1 MFDPT
6 TCEASHSATSSPAS
20 ADGATPCDLPDGLT
34 RGPSGQGPV
43 RVNLSARQAR
53 ERDLLTSGIY
63 GLSGTTSSKSAA
75 LQSSLA
81 SRLRQRFA
89 SGGST
94 LFKLTWKD
102 SATPSGRP
110 VCLLRASAH
119 RTSGSGCGSWPT
131 PNAGPQSDGDSTW
144 EARRVAL
151 KAKHGNGNGFG
162 LTLGQA
168 TMLASWPTAAARD
181 WKGATD
187 ERWGENARPLNEVAV
202 LTHWPTTARQD
213 AASSG
218 ALGYGGQQFMT
229 LTDAARSVASG
240 PTQSG
245 SPAETER
252 RGQLNPAHSRWLQGY
267 GTVLDDCAPPATAL
281 SRKSPQ
287 PSSKKR

>member
-6 TCEASHSATSSPAS
+6 TCEASLNATSSLAS
-20 ADGATPCDLPDGLT
+20 EAGATPCDLPDGLT
-34 RGPSGQGPV
+34 RGPCGQGPV

-53 ERDLLTSGIY
+53 ERDLLTSGIS
-63 GLSGTTSSKSAA
+63 GRSGTTSSRSAA

-81 SRLRQRFA
+81 SRLKQRFDSA
-89 SGGST
+89 GST

-119 RTSGSGCGSWPT
+119 RTSDSGCGSWPT
-131 PNAGPQSDGDSTW
+131 ARSSDGEKNVRSAEGSAREIERKGGPQD
-144 EARRVAL
+144 L
-151 KAKHGNGNGFG
+151 N
-162 LTLGQA
+162 QA
-168 TMLASWPTAAARD
+168 ATLASWPTAAARD

-202 LTHWPTTARQD
+202 LAHWPTTTTTD
-213 AASSG
+213 AKSSG
-218 ALGYGGQQFMT
+218 ALGYGGQNFMT

-240 PTQSG
+240 PTPNG
-245 SPAETER
+245 SPAETAK

-267 GTVLDDCAPPATAL
+267 GTVLDDCAPLATAS